1 MPWRDETSAQDCG
14 CNGAAV
20 PEGRHNLRAVPDWYT
35 GGRASYRTVAQRPRV
50 VPDFP
55 DFLNSYRGG
64 AVCRREATRSGG
76 ERVPPR
82 TCVRGLLPRAAQAI
96 ACAAVLDLPCA
107 LPRVLPR
114 ASGRV
119 YAGRAVLWHACCEP
133 GLLRDR
139 ACRGSWSVLPLQTAR
154 CEAAAQR
161 RLAGIERDTA
171 FFPAKRQAVWTETHR
186 VSHWTGSRRN
196 LSALCAVL
204 EQSGS
209 VCRPEPGTATP
220 HACQHALPGRACR
233 DACGEKDVRATP
245 VSPVSS
251 CSGTQPGCAFQKG
264 FRPV

>member
-1 MPWRDETSAQDCG
+1 MPGPQPLIRFASLKTAFLAARCGIREACDRGRAGMPWRDETSAQDCG

-35 GGRASYRTVAQRPRV
+35 GGRASYRTVAQRPRI

-114 ASGRV
+114 ASE
-119 YAGRAVLWHACCEP
+119 RAV
-133 GLLRDR
+133 
-139 ACRGSWSVLPLQTAR
+139 
-154 CEAAAQR
+154 R
-161 RLAGIERDTA
+161 RQG
-171 FFPAKRQAVWTETHR
+171 
-186 VSHWTGSRRN
+186 
-196 LSALCAVL
+196 CAV
-204 EQSGS
+204 
-209 VCRPEPGTATP
+209 
-220 HACQHALPGRACR
+220 ACLL
-233 DACGEKDVRATP
+233 
-245 VSPVSS
+245 
-251 CSGTQPGCAFQKG
+251 
-264 FRPV
+264 